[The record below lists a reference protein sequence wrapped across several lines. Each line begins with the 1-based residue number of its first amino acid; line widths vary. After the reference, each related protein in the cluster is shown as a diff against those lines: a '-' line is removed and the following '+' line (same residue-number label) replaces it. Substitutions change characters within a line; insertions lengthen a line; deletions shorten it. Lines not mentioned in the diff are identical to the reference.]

1 MAISRQHCRRAA
13 RLATLT
19 AALWLEAGAAA
30 AQPQSGS
37 ALPAGSMFQVVIGL
51 ALVLALVGGCAWVLK
66 RFSSLPGM
74 RSGLLR
80 ILGGIA
86 VGQRER
92 IVLVEVGD
100 TWLVVGVAPGQVR
113 TLHSMPR
120 EASLATSAADALPG
134 GFNESSFAGWLRRTL
149 EKNKNA

>member
-1 MAISRQHCRRAA
+1 MALSRSLGRRA
-13 RLATLT
+13 TLL
-19 AALWLEAGAAA
+19 AALWLDAGAAI
-30 AQPQSGS
+30 AQPQAGS
-37 ALPAGSMFQVVIGL
+37 ALPAGSIFQVVIGL
-51 ALVLALVGGCAWVLK
+51 ALVLALLGGCAWVLK
-66 RFSSLPGM
+66 RFSALPGM

-92 IVLVEVGD
+92 IVLVEVGA

-113 TLHSMPR
+113 TLHTMPR
-120 EASLATSAADALPG
+120 EASMATTPG
-134 GFNESSFAGWLRRTL
+134 TPPAGGLDESSFAGWLRRTL